1 MINRNIAPA
10 FHAITEIHIP
20 EAESHMLS
28 NGIPVYYI
36 SSGSQELVK
45 IEFIFK
51 AGMYY
56 QNQVLM
62 ASSANNLIETGSSK
76 YHANEISERIDFYGG
91 FLELETGQDFAS
103 VTLYTLNKYLK
114 ETLSVVEDILKTATF
129 PQDEFDIYLNNKKQ
143 KHLINSQKVSVLA
156 RRKFNSLLFGDN
168 HPYGIDVKEDD
179 FSKLK
184 IDQVKHFFST
194 HYHSG
199 NCSIIVSGK
208 VHEDLM
214 KELDILFGT
223 QTWGMAENKIK
234 DESFALG
241 TTQQRHHLVEKKDAI
256 QSAIRIGRVLFNKK
270 HEDYFHFQVL
280 NTVLGGYFGSRLMAN
295 IREDKGYTYGIGS
308 GLSSMRHE
316 GYFYISTE
324 VGADVTKSA
333 LKEIYTEINTLREEL
348 IDKDELETVKNYILG
363 QFLRSVDGP
372 FALADKFKGIWMF
385 DLGYD
390 YYHRYFDAVNSVT
403 AKQLRDVANNY
414 LQEKDLIECVAGK
427 M

>member
-1 MINRNIAPA
+1 MINRNTAPA

-20 EAESHMLS
+20 EAKSYQLP
-28 NGIPVYYI
+28 NGIPVYYV

-56 QNQVLM
+56 QDRPLL
-62 ASSANNLIETGSSK
+62 ASSSNNLIETGSSK
-76 YHANEISERIDFYGG
+76 YNANEISERIDFYGG

-114 ETLSVVEDILKTATF
+114 ETLCVVEDILKSATF
-129 PQDEFDIYLNNKKQ
+129 PKDEFDIYINNKKQ

-156 RRKFNSLLFGDN
+156 RRKFNSLLFGET
-168 HPYGIDVKEDD
+168 HPYGIDVKDDD
-179 FSKLK
+179 FSK
-184 IDQVKHFFST
+184 ITIEQVKTFFAS
-194 HYHSG
+194 HYHSA
-199 NCSIIVSGK
+199 NCSIIISGK
-208 VHEDLM
+208 VHDNLL
-214 KELDILFGT
+214 KEIETLFGT
-223 QTWGMAENKIK
+223 TSWGSEKNKLT
-234 DESFALG
+234 DVSYTLG
-241 TTQQRHHLVEKKDAI
+241 TTQQRQHLVEKKDAI

-270 HEDYFHFQVL
+270 HEDYYHFQVL
-280 NTVLGGYFGSRLMAN
+280 NTLLGGYFGSRLMAN

-308 GLSSMRHE
+308 GLSSMRYE

-324 VGADVTKSA
+324 VGADVTKDA
-333 LKEIYTEINTLREEL
+333 LKEIYSEIKLLREEL
-348 IDKDELETVKNYILG
+348 IEEDELQTVKNYILG

-385 DLGYD
+385 DLGYE
-390 YYHRYFDAVNSVT
+390 YYHRYFDAVNAVS
-403 AKQLRDVANNY
+403 AKQLRDVANKY

-427 M
+427 L